1 MWLLGGC
8 EEGGEIHVG
17 GGKGLYNW
25 VLRGICGVWR
35 GRMWRGTVG
44 CVRREGDAWTYMYG
58 LIKSAKVGGGST
70 YVLLLICMQTYLE

>member
-1 MWLLGGC
+1 MLGGC

-25 VLRGICGVWR
+25 ALRGSYGVWR

-44 CVRREGDAWTYMYG
+44 CVRREGDARTCMYC
-58 LIKSAKVGGGST
+58 LIKSAKVGGA
-70 YVLLLICMQTYLE
+70 YLCALAYMHANIP